1 MPHPALS
8 ASIARVGRAV
18 DTGAD
23 HAPTDGR
30 LLTRY
35 ACTRDEAA
43 FTELVR
49 RLGPMVL
56 GVCRR
61 VTGDDHHADDAFQAA
76 FVVLARRAGD
86 VRPAESVRGWMY
98 GVAVRTARGARSMS
112 ARHRTHEKLVPTP
125 PDRPAR
131 TSHSPDADALQILD
145 EEIAALPDHL
155 RTAVVL
161 CELDGVSRN
170 DAATRLGIPE
180 GTLSSRLGKARK
192 TLAHRVRKRGIV
204 LSTAGLSAV
213 LGQVASA
220 AVPADLIVQTVA
232 AAISPGTISAP
243 VATLSNGVLRLMI
256 AHKLK
261 SVSVAL
267 GLAATVICG
276 SLLLASDPPTPDTV
290 PRPLIAFADP
300 PKPAIT
306 PGTRAADP
314 KPLPKGP
321 NKILFYRSGHL
332 TLIDPDG
339 KNDTKVSEDR
349 GQFLPGTAKL
359 SPDGKRLA
367 VLLQAEPT
375 PAPVGGIGV
384 APRRKLYVR
393 ELTAP
398 EPGTDLGVYCQMFF
412 WSPDG
417 TEIAYCD
424 YVEGPEKA
432 SDVTHGIVKVAT
444 KETTSLK
451 IPEGH
456 IFSDWSRDG
465 KSFLTTNSNN
475 DRTNPTARVYQI
487 NRDGT
492 GEKALTPADQ
502 LAAFGQ
508 LSPDGKRVLYT
519 TVILPTKDKPG
530 PSRMEPTV
538 IDLTTGKVTPVANVP
553 LNAEV
558 QGFCWSPDG
567 KQIAYAWREVHEGKP
582 EELVM
587 KETESY
593 LVVCDPD
600 GKNPKT
606 IASEKGS
613 GQWIITISN
622 VDWR

>member
-1 MPHPALS
+1 MPSRPRSSSSLA
-8 ASIARVGRAV
+8 GRATSDRPNLFAGGCTGSPSAPHGEHEPCPL
-18 DTGAD
+18 DTG
-23 HAPTDGR
+23 HTKNSSRP
-30 LLTRY
+30 
-35 ACTRDEAA
+35 
-43 FTELVR
+43 
-49 RLGPMVL
+49 PPI
-56 GVCRR
+56 
-61 VTGDDHHADDAFQAA
+61 
-76 FVVLARRAGD
+76 
-86 VRPAESVRGWMY
+86 VRPER
-98 GVAVRTARGARSMS
+98 
-112 ARHRTHEKLVPTP
+112 LTP
-125 PDRPAR
+125 
-131 TSHSPDADALQILD
+131 SDADALQILD

-276 SLLLASDPPTPDTV
+276 SLLIAGDRPTPNTE
-290 PRPLIAFADP
+290 PRPLVAFADP
-300 PKPAIT
+300 PKPGTT
-306 PGTRAADP
+306 PGTKAADP

-349 GQFLPGTAKL
+349 GKFFPGTAKL

-367 VLLQAEPT
+367 VLLQPEDPPDARD
-375 PAPVGGIGV
+375 G
-384 APRRKLYVR
+384 RKLYVR
-393 ELTAP
+393 GLSDP
-398 EPGTDLGVYCQMFF
+398 EPGTDLAVKCQMFS

-417 TEIAYCD
+417 TEIAYSNFVD
-424 YVEGPEKA
+424 GPEKA
-432 SDVTHGIVKVAT
+432 SDMTQGIVNVVT
-444 KETTSLK
+444 KETTNLK

-456 IFSDWSRDG
+456 LITDWSRDG
-465 KSFLTTNSNN
+465 KSFLTTKTNG
-475 DRTNPTARVYQI
+475 DRTNPIARLYLI

-502 LAAFGQ
+502 LAAFGHF
-508 LSPDGKRVLYT
+508 SPDGKRVLYT
-519 TVILPTKDKPG
+519 TVILPAKEKPG
-530 PSRMEPTV
+530 PSRMELTV
-538 IDLTTGKVTPVANVP
+538 IDLATGKFAPVADIP

-558 QGFCWSPDG
+558 QGYCWSPDG
-567 KQIAYAWREVHEGKP
+567 KQIVYAWREVHEGKP
-582 EELVM
+582 EDLQM
-587 KETESY
+587 KETESF